1 MIYYRGWI
9 DFCNFAC
16 SYCPFAKHPPSPKMM
31 ALEEKT
37 LQNLQS
43 LIQSTP
49 GEVFVMMTPYGEGMV
64 HSFYQQAVADLLS
77 SDKVAGLGVQ
87 TNFSWNVEEFLSRA
101 KKGLEKLRIWATYHP
116 EFSSVEHFA
125 QKINKASERFAISA
139 GIVAT
144 TENQKEIQ
152 NLRSALN
159 PDVYLW
165 LNAMDRQKHR
175 FDENRIEELL
185 RIDPMF
191 SYEFAAYRDERS
203 KNDADF
209 AICCSYEN
217 CYVEKNKA
225 SNRCFFKSKQ
235 AIASDCHNHRLCD
248 CYLGY
253 SNFKPYKMVNFFGEG
268 LPFRVPKKRKVQAI
282 FIDIDGVMTSK
293 NGRLL
298 PDLETVLRELS
309 DCGKLYVAT
318 ARNLES
324 AKKKLNKHWRFFA
337 GGIFSDG
344 ALVLDFE
351 KEFER
356 YYAIDEAA
364 DVFCD
369 LRRDLDLQITEE
381 NRISLLE
388 NKIRKDRYKTHLL
401 RLQMPTGLGKKVQTE
416 QCQRRFFAAKCFL
429 QHPKANKWQ
438 GIQDLM
444 ALNDWQNE
452 ELLFISDNPQ
462 DDCVF
467 EHLRYTAT
475 PFHSRKSVN
484 RSFYILELFQL
495 LLVLEKWRD

>member
-9 DFCNFAC
+9 DFCNFFC
-16 SYCPFAKHPPSPKMM
+16 SYCPFAKHPPSQKMM
-31 ALEEKT
+31 ALEERS
-37 LQNLQS
+37 LQNLKA
-43 LIQSTP
+43 LIQSTR
-49 GEVFVMMTPYGEGMV
+49 GEVFLMMTPYGEGMV

-87 TNFSWNVEEFLSRA
+87 TNFSWNVEEFLS
-101 KKGLEKLRIWATYHP
+101 KVEKGLEKLRIWATYHP

-125 QKINKASERFAISA
+125 QKINKASEHFAISA

-144 TENQKEIQ
+144 TDNQKEIQ
-152 NLRSALN
+152 HLRSALN

-165 LNAMDRQKHR
+165 LNAMDRQKNR
-175 FDENRIEELL
+175 FDEKRIEELL
-185 RIDPMF
+185 LIDPMF
-191 SYEFAAYRDERS
+191 SYEFASYREHFS
-203 KNDADF
+203 NEANF
-209 AICCSYEN
+209 EICRSYEN
-217 CYVEKNKA
+217 RYVDKNRQ
-225 SNRCFFKSKQ
+225 SNRCFFKNKQ

-253 SNFKPYKMVNFFGEG
+253 SNFKQRKMVNFFGEG
-268 LPFRVPKKRKVQAI
+268 LPFRVPKKRKVKAI

-293 NGRLL
+293 DGRLL
-298 PDLETVLRELS
+298 PDLEAVLRELS
-309 DCGKLYVAT
+309 DCGRLYVAT

-324 AKKKLNKHWRFFA
+324 AKKKLNKHWRFFE

-344 ALVLDFE
+344 ALILDFE

-364 DVFCD
+364 DAFFD
-369 LRRDLDLQITEE
+369 LKANSDLQIAEE
-381 NRISLLE
+381 NCISQLE
-388 NKIRKDRYKTHLL
+388 NKIRQDRYKTHLL
-401 RLQMPTGLGKKVQTE
+401 RLQMPTGLGKKLKME
-416 QCQRRFFAAKCFL
+416 QWQRRFFDAKCFL

-452 ELLFISDNPQ
+452 ELFFISDNPQ
-462 DDCVF
+462 DDCAF
-467 EHLRYTAT
+467 EQLSYTAT

-484 RSFYILELFQL
+484 RSFYILELRQL
-495 LLVLEKWRD
+495 LLVLGKRD